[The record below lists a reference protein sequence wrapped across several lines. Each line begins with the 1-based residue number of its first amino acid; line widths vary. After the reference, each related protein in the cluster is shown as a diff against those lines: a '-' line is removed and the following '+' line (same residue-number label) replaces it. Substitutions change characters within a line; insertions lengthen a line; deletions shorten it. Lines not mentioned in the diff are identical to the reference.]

1 MSSRRFWM
9 QAVLAGLFGVL
20 TSKHSWGQEGRSF
33 NSAEIRTRN
42 TVALEDQ
49 LTNGLRVTTPA
60 QRSFV
65 QLVVLRVNQGRLPRA
80 MVNLVYNWALKR
92 NPSVPFPYF
101 QIALRILSRKRG
113 IDLT

>member
-1 MSSRRFWM
+1 MSSRRYWM

-20 TSKHSWGQEGRSF
+20 TTQNSRAQEGRSF
-33 NSAEIRTRN
+33 NSAELRTRN
-42 TVALEDQ
+42 AVPLEDQ
-49 LTNGLRVTTPA
+49 LINGLRVTTPG
-60 QRSFV
+60 QRAFV

-80 MVNLVYNWALKR
+80 MVNLVYEWAIKR

-113 IDLT
+113 ISLT